1 MPGVSQGMISGSDS
15 IILANDGVM
24 MDHQHQDPQFSAQ
37 KVNGSKQSFKTSD
50 KLKEKNMQ
58 KPQRIFKKP
67 SDKITVLKEYM
78 DQCLHER
85 KDCISRKR
93 TSLVGDGSAAATAL
107 LSSEN
112 DAKMVNDGGSSKDSD
127 GEDEDEMLEDGQF
140 SDDSDGEDE
149 EAAGD
154 VLVENGGLCSP
165 PVAVSA
171 GGTVPSPTVDYT
183 FASKNDGDTGSYSG
197 DCMRDDD
204 SQKMGDIPV

>member
-1 MPGVSQGMISGSDS
+1 
-15 IILANDGVM
+15 
-24 MDHQHQDPQFSAQ
+24 
-37 KVNGSKQSFKTSD
+37 
-50 KLKEKNMQ
+50 MQ

-67 SDKITVLKEYM
+67 SDKITVLKESM
-78 DQCLHER
+78 DRCLHER

-93 TSLVGDGSAAATAL
+93 TSLVGDGSAAAPAL

-112 DAKMVNDGGSSKDSD
+112 DAKMVIDGGSSKDSD
-127 GEDEDEMLEDGQF
+127 GEDEDEMLEDGES

-149 EAAGD
+149 EAAGEHGVDGDMVVGNVGDVAGD

-183 FASKNDGDTGSYSG
+183 FASKNDGESVRQIKRIS
-197 DCMRDDD
+197 
-204 SQKMGDIPV
+204 K